1 MADPVTSGAT
11 SAHDRAPRTID
22 DAIALVRGARERQM
36 DDAARDTSVTEAT
49 QTEAAK
55 TIAEM
60 VGTKGISDNLETFVA
75 TLPQVIAD
83 RAMELAQPAREL
95 TLPTGEKVRLANSNL
110 LASLTVEG
118 LPAPIIVAEEK
129 GWMTGRKKKVLK
141 VGEQLPASVE
151 KALIV
156 QSPGYKALE
165 KAIKGIPDLKLSV
178 FRGVENTWHFEVYF
192 SDARAKEAEKTEGP
206 DNFGVDPETADKLR
220 AQGKEAHQREV
231 GEYMAAEEEAEI
243 AREKDLEIQRLRQ
256 EIIDL
261 RDEFQDTREA
271 DRIRQEERD
280 ADLREGFKMGVL
292 AAGGSGRDIRFP
304 ERGPANGHDSQT

>member
-11 SAHDRAPRTID
+11 QAAERAPRTID

-83 RAMELAQPAREL
+83 RAMELAQPAREI
-95 TLPTGEKVRLANSNL
+95 TLKTGEKVRLANSNL

-118 LPAPIIVAEEK
+118 LPAPIILKEK
-129 GWMTGRKKKVLK
+129 RGMLRKKLVPT

-165 KAIKGIPDLKLSV
+165 KAIKGIPDLRLSV

-206 DNFGVDPETADKLR
+206 DNLGVDPEVASQLREQGLR
-220 AQGKEAHQREV
+220 AHLEKE
-231 GEYMAAEEEAEI
+231 GEERAKNEEANI

-304 ERGPANGHDSQT
+304 ERGPANGHDAQS

>member
-11 SAHDRAPRTID
+11 HAQDRGPRTID

-36 DDAARDTSVTEAT
+36 DDAGRDTGVTEAT
-49 QTEAAK
+49 QAEAAK

-60 VGTKGISDNLETFVA
+60 VGTIELSKKLEAFVK

-83 RAMELAQPAREL
+83 RAAELAKPAREIVL
-95 TLPTGEKVRLANSNL
+95 QTGEKVRLANSNL

-118 LPAPIIVAEEK
+118 LPAPIVLKEKK
-129 GWMTGRKKKVLK
+129 GWVPGRKKLVPA

-151 KALIV
+151 KALII

-192 SDARAKEAEKTEGP
+192 SDARAKEPEKQEGP
-206 DNFGVDPETADKLR
+206 DNLGVDPETAAKLR
-220 AQGKEAHQREV
+220 EQGKRAHQEEV
-231 GEYMAAEEEAEI
+231 GEYMAREEEDRL
-243 AREKDLEIQRLRQ
+243 AREKDQQIE
-256 EIIDL
+256 DL
-261 RDEFQDTREA
+261 RDEIERMREEFKDTREA
-271 DRIRQEERD
+271 DRRRQEERD

-304 ERGPANGHDSQT
+304 ERGPANGHDAES